1 MKDATEPFLPYRDR
15 IVYAL
20 AIVTLLVYLPFGINN
35 FLQGRVLMG
44 VMGLIF
50 IGVLVIDAVAISA
63 NRPMPIALW
72 TLALPVIV
80 SMIAA
85 LLEPHYPA
93 LAWTYPVI
101 IFFYF
106 ILPQRTANIV
116 SAALVFSVGGVA
128 WFVLEPALTARLYA
142 TLFLTALL
150 VNIFVGIIADLYR
163 QLQAQATTDPL
174 THAFNRRHMDET
186 LGEAVERH
194 ARGEAAPSLVLID
207 IDHFKA
213 VNDRFGH
220 AAGDAVLCAIA
231 ATVRARSRKVDRLFR
246 SGGDEFVLYLPAT
259 GLEGAATVAD
269 DIRRAVGAEKLPD
282 GEALTVTAGVSEL
295 QSEETVESWL
305 RRADAAL
312 YEAKRGGR
320 DRVVSGGIDTHR
332 MAPA

>member
-20 AIVTLLVYLPFGINN
+20 AVVTLLVYLPFGVNN
-35 FLQGRVLMG
+35 FIQGRLLMG
-44 VMGLIF
+44 VMGLVF
-50 IGVLVIDAVAISA
+50 IGILVIDAVAISTG
-63 NRPMPIALW
+63 RPMPIALW

-116 SAALVFSVGGVA
+116 AAAMVFTISGVA
-128 WFVLEPALTARLYA
+128 WFVLEPAITARLFG
-142 TLFLTALL
+142 TLLLTALL
-150 VNIFVGIIADLYR
+150 VNIFVGIITDLYR
-163 QLQAQATTDPL
+163 QLQSQATTDPL
-174 THAFNRRHMDET
+174 THAFNRRHMDEV

-194 ARGEAAPSLVLID
+194 ARGESAPSLVLID
-207 IDHFKA
+207 IDHFKD

-220 AAGDAVLCAIA
+220 AAGDAVLCAVA
-231 ATVRARSRKVDRLFR
+231 ETVRARARKVDRLFR
-246 SGGDEFVLYLPAT
+246 SGGEEFVLYLPAT
-259 GLEGAATVAD
+259 GIEGAATVAEEV
-269 DIRRAVGAEKLPD
+269 RRAVSAERLPD
-282 GEALTVTAGVSEL
+282 GNELTVSAGVSEL
-295 QSEETVESWL
+295 QPEETVEAWL
-305 RRADAAL
+305 RRADTAL

-320 DRVVSGGIDTHR
+320 DRVVSGGAPTR
-332 MAPA
+332 NMAPA